1 MFEDGSPSHCGRVE
15 VGAMAGDL
23 AVAGI
28 SPVSRR
34 CRRRVRSEQGR
45 GGEKGRPGPPVRPWA
60 LAWCWADWAAPACAC
75 SRTWAACARVL
86 CRAEL
91 GQDGTL

>member
-15 VGAMAGDL
+15 VDAMAGDL
-23 AVAGI
+23 AVTGI

-34 CRRRVRSEQGR
+34 RARSEQGR

-60 LAWCWADWAAPACAC
+60 LA
-75 SRTWAACARVL
+75 
-86 CRAEL
+86 
-91 GQDGTL
+91 